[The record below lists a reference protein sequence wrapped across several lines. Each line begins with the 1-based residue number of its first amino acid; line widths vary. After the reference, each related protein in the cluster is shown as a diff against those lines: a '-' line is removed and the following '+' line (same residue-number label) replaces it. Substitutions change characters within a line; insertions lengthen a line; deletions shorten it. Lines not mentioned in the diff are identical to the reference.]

1 MSDSFLTL
9 SNNWA
14 SITSSKEVIDLKKT
28 VANIAFAAFITA
40 NAVVGVAIALAV
52 SYYAYADFIR

>member
-9 SNNWA
+9 SFDWA

-40 NAVVGVAIALAV
+40 NAVVGVAIVLSVA
-52 SYYAYADFIR
+52 YYVYVDFIR

>member
-1 MSDSFLTL
+1 LSFD
-9 SNNWA
+9 WA

-40 NAVVGVAIALAV
+40 NAVVGVALAFSV
-52 SYYAYADFIR
+52 AYYVYADFIR